1 MLRGPDKDQGQAGGT
16 SILSAYCLYLFY
28 YIISGGQKQGQV
40 MINPLK
46 REG

>member
-1 MLRGPDKDQGQAGGT
+1 MLCGLDKDHGQAGST
-16 SILSAYCLYLFY
+16 SILFTHCLYLFY

-40 MINPLK
+40 MVNPLK